1 MAGTDLPMPLGNPPD
16 PESAIR
22 AQRRSRFIEQLR
34 RADERQAAA
43 AAQRARASTLQNTK
57 RAREANEEHTADLR
71 NKWGVAQVKPDAAE
85 LLAELDRRGVRDL
98 VHVTEM
104 GSLGSILDR
113 GILSPV
119 ERRRGGLRVA
129 RHAYGSPGKQSLLDA
144 YVALAFRPQWG
155 MAARLTAPVILAC
168 DRDIA
173 LHVGAFVSSGNTAR
187 GDIDVVDEMQRQS
200 AEDFAAVFEGD
211 TSRLREWQA
220 EVWVPVRVAPEDILG
235 ITFRSEADA
244 QWAIGRL
251 CARMGSLDLRT
262 VVDFQAFAPKWQA
275 TAAPGTPTSLDRPP
289 SDP

>member
-1 MAGTDLPMPLGNPPD
+1 MAWSDLPMPLGNPPD

-22 AQRRSRFIEQLR
+22 AQRRSRIERLR
-34 RADERQAAA
+34 LADERQAAA
-43 AAQRARASTLQNTK
+43 AAQCTHAIAMRNAK
-57 RAREANEEHTADLR
+57 RAREEIEEHIADLR
-71 NKWGVAQVKPDAAE
+71 KVWGDAHVKPDAAE

-187 GDIDVVDEMQRQS
+187 GDIDVVDQMQRQS
-200 AEDFAAVFEGD
+200 AEDFAAAFEGD

-262 VVDFQAFAPKWQA
+262 VVDSQAFAPKWQA

-289 SDP
+289 F